1 MTVQQVESGLGMTDA
16 ERWLAAARRQVTS
29 DMEASVATTTTDRYR
44 GKRMRVGIS
53 STTGRVLRTSQ
64 TFVAD
69 GSSYYSRP
77 GPRLVDT
84 LEIIA
89 STVHPGVCGAAY
101 PDRGLVR
108 VYE

>member
-1 MTVQQVESGLGMTDA
+1 
-16 ERWLAAARRQVTS
+16 
-29 DMEASVATTTTDRYR
+29 MEASVATTTDRYR

-64 TFVAD
+64 PFVAD
-69 GSSYYSRP
+69 GSSYFSRP

-84 LEIIA
+84 VEIIA
-89 STVHPGVCGAAY
+89 SAVHPGVCGAAY

-108 VYE
+108 MYE